1 MRKSILQFSVLSASL
16 FNLAPLSAQAQV
28 VINNTQ
34 NAAISGNNNQIT
46 QVINQTII
54 YRSKNSSNRSSFKKD
69 DRDKE
74 DRDNRKDWGHG
85 RKHHNKGSH
94 GERDD

>member
-1 MRKSILQFSVLSASL
+1 MRKSILQFSLLSACT
-16 FNLAPLSAQAQV
+16 FNLVPLSAQAQPIV
-28 VINNTQ
+28 NNTQ

-54 YRSKNSSNRSSFKKD
+54 YRSKSSSNRSSFNKD
-69 DRDKE
+69 DKDKE
-74 DRDNRKDWGHG
+74 DRDDKKGWGRGYKNHG
-85 RKHHNKGSH
+85 KGSH